1 MNERFSIRSVKR
13 EDYGGVRDLYRLSVQ
28 CNPKGFIQDLDHHGC
43 IIDKMRTWRKAGGDL
58 LVAMLGARV
67 VGMGA
72 LAPLATDN
80 VELCKLHVTPQHQ
93 GKGIGRWLA
102 ERLIRR
108 AKRAGFSAMELH
120 VTVTQQAAIGLYW
133 KLGFREIKQEVYRT
147 TVFDQEIGF
156 DTLYMSLA
164 IPQLTMTA
172 DDDAKM
178 RLSDK
183 MAQLAI
189 AQMSVNQMPEL

>member
-13 EDYGGVRDLYRLSVQ
+13 EYYGGVRDLYRLSVQ
-28 CNPKGFIQDLDHHGC
+28 CNPKGFIQDLEYHGC
-43 IIDKMRTWRKAGGDL
+43 IINKMRTWRKSGGDL
-58 LVAMLGARV
+58 LVAMLGTQV

-72 LAPLATDN
+72 LMPLATDN

-93 GKGIGRWLA
+93 GKGIGRRLA

-133 KLGFREIKQEVYRT
+133 KLGFRETKQEVYRT
-147 TVFDQEIGF
+147 TVLGREIGF

-164 IPQLTMTA
+164 IPQTMTA
-172 DDDAKM
+172 DDCTKIG
-178 RLSDK
+178 LSDK
-183 MAQLAI
+183 MAQLAV